1 MKKIILSNTFLIIV
15 LSSFSQLDQKNFEKT
30 FNQEID
36 AVEGENSVQRE
47 NHSALYQYVPP
58 QQVPEWFIQ
67 PMVSDK
73 NEVFAIGISDP
84 GLDSIQSMQQAVY
97 RAEIMANVLLKSTTQ
112 LLCDFFLNEVDKS
125 TNIVYEH
132 FTRITSKIPFTS
144 EYYTVV
150 DSFRNAFD
158 ETLVLIK
165 YTTPKAI
172 ESTELGEINLEF
184 YKNETESSS
193 QGELES
199 IYELQVKSPSAPEPK
214 VHFYQLT
221 EFGPRFDVI
230 SDLKGQ
236 EVQIPIYSLSYQGI
250 PALDSV
256 NQCYFSHGL
265 WKEYLKSVMTQIIE
279 TARVK
284 PGSIKFLGD
293 AYQKSSY
300 QKLTR
305 GISVNKQ
312 RFVIT
317 GIKAKENK
325 LLVMMQ
331 ELPLDE

>member
-1 MKKIILSNTFLIIV
+1 MKKFILSNTLLIIV
-15 LSSFSQLDQKNFEKT
+15 LSTFSQWDQKNFENT
-30 FNQEID
+30 FNQEINES
-36 AVEGENSVQRE
+36 EGENYSKRE

-67 PMVSDK
+67 PKVSDK

-84 GLDSIQSMQQAVY
+84 GLDSIESMQQAIY
-97 RAEIMANVLLKSTTQ
+97 RAEIMANVLRKSTTQ

-125 TNIVYEH
+125 TEIVYEH
-132 FTRITSKIPFTS
+132 FTRITSIIPCAS

-165 YTTPKAI
+165 YAAPTTV
-172 ESTELGEINLEF
+172 ETSQVDEINLEL
-184 YKNETESSS
+184 YRNETEISKT
-193 QGELES
+193 GEFES
-199 IYELQVKSPSAPEPK
+199 IYELQVKPINDSVPELQ
-214 VHFYQLT
+214 FYQLT
-221 EFGPRFDVI
+221 EFGSRYDVL
-230 SDLKGQ
+230 SGAKG
-236 EVQIPIYSLSYQGI
+236 EVTPIPIYSLGYKGI

-256 NQCYFSHGL
+256 DQCYFSHGL

-279 TARVK
+279 NARVK
-284 PGSIKFLGD
+284 PENIKFLGD
-293 AYQKSSY
+293 DYNKVSY

-317 GIKAKENK
+317 EIKAKENK
-325 LLVMMQ
+325 LLVNLQ
-331 ELPLDE
+331 ELPIEE